1 MAVASA
7 EPRSARMGLVLAA
20 SAAGTVFEWYDFFI
34 FGSLLSIITKH
45 FFAAAGETQGYIFA
59 LLTFAVGFAVRPFG
73 GLVFGYF
80 GDRTGRKRTFLITIT
95 IMGIATFAIGLLP
108 DTSVLGNAA
117 AYLLVGLRILQGFA
131 VGGEYGGAAIYVAEH
146 SDPGR
151 RGAATGWIQVAAT
164 IGLFLALTTILS
176 VAALAF
182 FTVNAV
188 NAAGVPLSWN
198 APLPGVNLSLFQ
210 IFLLIALLIAVFWIS
225 SRTKRFLFNRFL
237 AKSGLDRS
245 LQYAIAQIV
254 SNVVLIVG
262 IFIVLDNAGIHLGA
276 LTVFAGA
283 VGVGVGFGL
292 QNIASNF
299 ISGLVILAE
308 RPITVGDRV
317 EVAGIAGQVQHIR
330 ARSTVIVTND
340 NITMI
345 VPNTKFIDSPVTN
358 WTYGDPRVRFRLP
371 VGVAYGS
378 DVNKVREAL
387 LAAAEENS
395 NTLKDPEPSVFLE
408 KFGENSIDFE
418 LVVWSSEMSYR
429 PRRYRSDLNFAMEQ
443 KLREAGIEIAFP
455 QRDLHIRSGVLKVQ
469 NVDAADRHAR

>member
-1 MAVASA
+1 MHIA
-7 EPRSARMGLVLAA
+7 PRLTTM
-20 SAAGTVFEWYDFFI
+20 D
-34 FGSLLSIITKH
+34 LSILQKP
-45 FFAAAGETQGYIFA
+45 
-59 LLTFAVGFAVRPFG
+59 LLHVFGHDVSFLGIVAFVIWFAVGLAMARVLQHEAIRR
-73 GLVFGYF
+73 LLSRLKIDVN
-80 GDRTGRKRTFLITIT
+80 LI
-95 IMGIATFAIGLLP
+95 AI
-108 DTSVLGNAA
+108 V
-117 AYLLVGLRILQGFA
+117 
-131 VGGEYGGAAIYVAEH
+131 
-146 SDPGR
+146 
-151 RGAATGWIQVAAT
+151 
-164 IGLFLALTTILS
+164 TTILS
-176 VAALAF
+176 LAVFVF
-182 FTVNAV
+182 FFITAV
-188 NAAGVPLSWN
+188 NAAGVPLSFN
-198 APLPGVNLSLFQ
+198 APLPGITLSLFQ
-210 IFLLIALLIAVFWIS
+210 VFLLIALLIAVFWIS

-237 AKSGLDRS
+237 AQSGLDRS

-254 SNVVLIVG
+254 SNIVLIVG

-345 VPNTKFIDSPVTN
+345 VPNSKFIDSPVTN
-358 WTYGDPRVRFRLP
+358 WTYGDPRVRFRIP

-378 DVNKVREAL
+378 DIEKVRASL
-387 LAAAEENS
+387 IAAGKENQH
-395 NTLKDPEPSVFLE
+395 TLSDPEPSVFLE
-408 KFGENSIDFE
+408 KFGDNAIEFE

-429 PRRYRSDLNFAMEQ
+429 PRRYRSDLNFAIE
-443 KLREAGIEIAFP
+443 KNLRAAGIELAFP

-469 NVDAADRHAR
+469 NVDTDKRNAR

>member
-1 MAVASA
+1 MKNTASA
-7 EPRSARMGLVLAA
+7 VFFCFLVARARNAPRLTRMDFSLLQRPLLHVFGHDVSFLGIIAFVIWFSIGVLAA
-20 SAAGTVFEWYDFFI
+20 R
-34 FGSLLSIITKH
+34 
-45 FFAAAGETQGYIFA
+45 A
-59 LLTFAVGFAVRPFG
+59 LQSDAVRR
-73 GLVFGYF
+73 VFSRF
-80 GDRTGRKRTFLITIT
+80 KIDVNLI
-95 IMGIATFAIGLLP
+95 AI
-108 DTSVLGNAA
+108 
-117 AYLLVGLRILQGFA
+117 
-131 VGGEYGGAAIYVAEH
+131 
-146 SDPGR
+146 
-151 RGAATGWIQVAAT
+151 
-164 IGLFLALTTILS
+164 LTTILS
-176 VAALAF
+176 VAAVAF
-182 FTVNAV
+182 FTMNAI
-188 NAAGVPLSWN
+188 NAAGIPLSWN
-198 APLPGVNLSLFQ
+198 APLPGVTLSLVQ

-387 LAAAEENS
+387 FAAAHENA
-395 NTLKDPEPSVFLE
+395 NTLKDPAPSVFLE

-429 PRRYRSDLNFAMEQ
+429 PRRYRSDLNFAMEH

-455 QRDLHIRSGVLKVQ
+455 QRDLHIRGGVLKVQ
-469 NVDAADRHAR
+469 NVDAAKRSASRTDSSRGENAR

>member
-1 MAVASA
+1 MDFGLLQKPLLHVFGHDVSFLGIVAFVIWFSI
-7 EPRSARMGLVLAA
+7 GVLAA
-20 SAAGTVFEWYDFFI
+20 R
-34 FGSLLSIITKH
+34 
-45 FFAAAGETQGYIFA
+45 A
-59 LLTFAVGFAVRPFG
+59 LQSDAVRR
-73 GLVFGYF
+73 VFSRF
-80 GDRTGRKRTFLITIT
+80 KIDVNLI
-95 IMGIATFAIGLLP
+95 AI
-108 DTSVLGNAA
+108 
-117 AYLLVGLRILQGFA
+117 
-131 VGGEYGGAAIYVAEH
+131 
-146 SDPGR
+146 
-151 RGAATGWIQVAAT
+151 
-164 IGLFLALTTILS
+164 LTTILS
-176 VAALAF
+176 VAAVAF
-182 FTVNAV
+182 FTMNAV

-198 APLPGVNLSLFQ
+198 APLPGVTLSLVQ

-254 SNVVLIVG
+254 SNIVLIIG

-387 LAAAEENS
+387 LAAASENA
-395 NTLKDPEPSVFLE
+395 NTLKDPAPSVFLE

-418 LVVWSSEMSYR
+418 LIVWSSEMSYR

-469 NVDAADRHAR
+469 NVDAANRSASRTDSSRGENAR

>member
-1 MAVASA
+1 MDFGLLQKPLLHVFGHDVSFLGIVAFVIWFSI
-7 EPRSARMGLVLAA
+7 GVLAA
-20 SAAGTVFEWYDFFI
+20 R
-34 FGSLLSIITKH
+34 
-45 FFAAAGETQGYIFA
+45 A
-59 LLTFAVGFAVRPFG
+59 LQSDAVRR
-73 GLVFGYF
+73 VFSRF
-80 GDRTGRKRTFLITIT
+80 KIDTNLI
-95 IMGIATFAIGLLP
+95 AI
-108 DTSVLGNAA
+108 
-117 AYLLVGLRILQGFA
+117 
-131 VGGEYGGAAIYVAEH
+131 
-146 SDPGR
+146 
-151 RGAATGWIQVAAT
+151 
-164 IGLFLALTTILS
+164 LTTILS
-176 VAALAF
+176 VAAVAF
-182 FTVNAV
+182 FTMNAI
-188 NAAGVPLSWN
+188 NAAGIPLSWS
-198 APLPGVNLSLFQ
+198 APLPGVTLSLVQ

-378 DVNKVREAL
+378 DVKKVREAL
-387 LAAAEENS
+387 LAAASENA
-395 NTLKDPEPSVFLE
+395 NTLKDPAPSVFLE

-418 LVVWSSEMSYR
+418 LVAWSSEMSYR
-429 PRRYRSDLNFAMEQ
+429 PGRYRSDLNFAMEQ

-469 NVDAADRHAR
+469 NVDAANRSASRTDSSRGENAR